1 MDMMQKYPRIS
12 DMVRPAERRLPKF
25 VHAYL
30 AAGTGIGQA
39 MHKNEQALS
48 EIELMPRFLRG
59 RVAPDTSCSLF
70 GQAYAAPF
78 GIAPVGLQSLIW
90 PKGGEITGKSSSR
103 SQDSLYLEH
112 RCRRRSG
119 NHRPYRRRYG
129 LVSTLYPQRQGGD
142 ARFAGTRESG
152 RL

>member
-1 MDMMQKYPRIS
+1 MQKYPRIS

-59 RVAPDTSCSLF
+59 RVTPDTSCSLF

-90 PKGGEITGKSSSR
+90 PNGERLLAKAAADHKIPY
-103 SQDSLYLEH
+103 SLSTVAGADLKPSALLLE
-112 RCRRRSG
+112 
-119 NHRPYRRRYG
+119 YG
-129 LVSTLYPQRQGGD
+129 LVSTLYP
-142 ARFAGTRESG
+142 
-152 RL
+152 